1 MQSSSSTANKLF
13 FLIFL
18 QYTYKCI
25 QFYSYIFQLCIEQ
38 TCFKVVAWLFFFE
51 AWSEDFSSG
60 FDVIFFFFFFPP
72 LHQTCV
78 TALLT
83 ALQDEYRAISVW
95 WHRQWSQFWF
105 PGSCSIGANGQCE
118 QSGCQSRKQGQGL
131 YVSLSFFFYIYVQ
144 IKFHI

>member
-1 MQSSSSTANKLF
+1 MQSSNSTGNKLF

-38 TCFKVVAWLFFFE
+38 TCFKVVAWFFFF
-51 AWSEDFSSG
+51 WSLKWRFLKWFWRD
-60 FDVIFFFFFFPP
+60 FFFFFPP
-72 LHQTCV
+72 LLQTCV

-131 YVSLSFFFYIYVQ
+131 YVSLTFFL
-144 IKFHI
+144 HLCAD